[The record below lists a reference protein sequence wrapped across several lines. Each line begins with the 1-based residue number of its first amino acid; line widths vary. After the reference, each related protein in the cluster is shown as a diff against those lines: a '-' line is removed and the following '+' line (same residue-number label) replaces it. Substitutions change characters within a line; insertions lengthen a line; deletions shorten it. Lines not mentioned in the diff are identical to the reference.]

1 MKTAA
6 ERLKWAR
13 QRAGYASA
21 ADFAR
26 RHGLTE
32 VTYRA
37 HENGLRGLSER
48 VARRYAAAMRG
59 ADWVWLLTGAGEP
72 FAETEGD
79 GPEPGTAAPDASH
92 APDTADTP
100 AAPTASV
107 REDGAAPRI
116 VPLPPMSQL
125 PRDVEVLGVAAGG
138 DDGIFAFNGSVV
150 DYVRRPPGI
159 AAADQIFGL
168 YVVGDS
174 MAPRYEDGDLV
185 YVHKG
190 RRPAVGNDVVVE
202 LHGADGQ
209 PGQCFIKRLARRTG
223 SRVLLRQFNPE
234 REIEFAARE
243 VRQIYKILTTAELL
257 GI

>member
-1 MKTAA
+1 MSTAA

-13 QRAGYASA
+13 REAGYASA

-26 RHGLTE
+26 RNGLTE

-48 VARRYAAAMRG
+48 TARRYAAALRG
-59 ADWVWLLTGAGEP
+59 ANWVWLLTGTGQP
-72 FAETEGD
+72 FDA
-79 GPEPGTAAPDASH
+79 PEPVDADSS
-92 APDTADTP
+92 ATP
-100 AAPTASV
+100 AATTAPAPATT
-107 REDGAAPRI
+107 EIPPGAEPQLVA
-116 VPLPPMSQL
+116 VPPLSQL
-125 PRDVEVLGVAAGG
+125 PRDVEVLGVAVGG
-138 DDGIFAFNGSVV
+138 DDGVFAFNGSIA

-174 MAPRYEDGDLV
+174 MAPRYEDGDLI

-190 RRPAVGNDVVVE
+190 RRPAVGHDVVVE
-202 LHGADGQ
+202 LHGRDGQ
-209 PGQCFIKRLARRTG
+209 PGQCFVKRLLRRTG
-223 SRVLLRQFNPE
+223 ERVVLRQFNPN
-234 REIEFAARE
+234 REIEIPTAE

-257 GI
+257 GV

>member
-1 MKTAA
+1 MNTAA

-13 QRAGYASA
+13 REAGYGSA

-26 RHGLTE
+26 RNGLTE

-48 VARRYAAAMRG
+48 TARRYAAALRG
-59 ADWVWLLTGAGEP
+59 ANWVWLLTGTGQP
-72 FAETEGD
+72 FAP
-79 GPEPGTAAPDASH
+79 PEAQDDEATPSAGAPAPGSTA
-92 APDTADTP
+92 P
-100 AAPTASV
+100 AAP
-107 REDGAAPRI
+107 AADPQLVAI
-116 VPLPPMSQL
+116 PPMSQL
-125 PRDVEVLGVAAGG
+125 PRDVEVLGVAVGG
-138 DDGIFAFNGSVV
+138 DDGVFAFNGSIA

-174 MAPRYEDGDLV
+174 MAPRFEDGDLI

-190 RRPAVGNDVVVE
+190 RRPAVGHDVVVE
-202 LHGADGQ
+202 LHGRDGQ
-209 PGQCFIKRLARRTG
+209 AGQCFVKRLLRRTG
-223 SRVLLRQFNPE
+223 ERVVLRQFNPD
-234 REIEFAARE
+234 REIEFPTTQ

-257 GI
+257 GV